1 LFYFFVLSFTLSVFY
16 QYERLVLVLYINYQA
31 MKIIKGNFAKHNKE
45 KDKQKEKLDKIE
57 SEKEQLYANC
67 LLDLATPFITETSTV
82 VEKNMLIY
90 LAYIS
95 WNLAISKQNALSV
108 DENLYNNI
116 VEKGVFNSDEK
127 KIIYQMVETKNAK
140 YANLQE
146 MIEDIDI
153 EMEHEIPYIQ
163 VYFELSFIS
172 DDDDIIPFDKQ
183 YEGEEEEEDEDFVY
197 NIDENQ
203 FKPGYLNRNAVIIH
217 YKQPFVDLFNET
229 HDPSTTR
236 YRLEST
242 VYLIDTMFSP
252 QQRLDWLKKNHDKI
266 FTNELREQG
275 ISLVD
280 WPKKRTFK
288 VFSLYFDAEFKVTAF
303 DFEKQPIT
311 KF

>member
-1 LFYFFVLSFTLSVFY
+1 
-16 QYERLVLVLYINYQA
+16 

-45 KDKQKEKLDKIE
+45 KDKQKEKLDKIA
-57 SEKEQLYANC
+57 SDKEQLYANC
-67 LLDLATPFITETSTV
+67 LLDLAAPFITETSTV
-82 VEKNMLIY
+82 SEKNMTVY
-90 LAYIS
+90 LSYVS
-95 WNLAISKQNALSV
+95 WNLAIAKQNFISA

-116 VEKGVFNSDEK
+116 VEKGIFNSEEK
-127 KIIYQMVETKNAK
+127 KIIYQIVETKNAK
-140 YANLQE
+140 YPNLQE
-146 MIEDIDI
+146 IIEDIDI
-153 EMEHEIPYIQ
+153 EMEHEIPYVQ

-183 YEGEEEEEDEDFVY
+183 YEGEEDEEDEDFVY

-217 YKQPFVDLFNET
+217 YKQPFVDLFNAT
-229 HDPSTTR
+229 HDASTTR

-288 VFSLYFDAEFKVTAF
+288 VFSQYFDAEFKVTAF

>member
-1 LFYFFVLSFTLSVFY
+1 
-16 QYERLVLVLYINYQA
+16 
-31 MKIIKGNFAKHNKE
+31 
-45 KDKQKEKLDKIE
+45 
-57 SEKEQLYANC
+57 
-67 LLDLATPFITETSTV
+67 LDLATPFITDTSTV
-82 VEKNMLIY
+82 SEKNMTVY
-90 LAYIS
+90 LSYVS
-95 WNLAISKQNALSV
+95 WNLAIAKQNFISA

-116 VEKGVFNSDEK
+116 VEKGIFNSEEK

-153 EMEHEIPYIQ
+153 EMEHEIPYVQ
-163 VYFELSFIS
+163 VYFELTFIS

-183 YEGEEEEEDEDFVY
+183 YEGEEDEEDEDFVY

-203 FKPGYLNRNAVIIH
+203 FKPGYLNRNAVIIY
-217 YKQPFVDLFNET
+217 YKQPFVDLFNAT
-229 HDPSTTR
+229 HDASTTR

-288 VFSLYFDAEFKVTAF
+288 LFSQYFDAEFKVTAF
-303 DFEKQPIT
+303 DLEKQPIT

>member
-1 LFYFFVLSFTLSVFY
+1 
-16 QYERLVLVLYINYQA
+16 
-31 MKIIKGNFAKHNKE
+31 
-45 KDKQKEKLDKIE
+45 
-57 SEKEQLYANC
+57 
-67 LLDLATPFITETSTV
+67 
-82 VEKNMLIY
+82 MLIY
-90 LAYIS
+90 LSYVS
-95 WNLAISKQNALSV
+95 WNLAISKQNAFSL

-127 KIIYQMVETKNAK
+127 KIIYQMVESKNAK

-163 VYFELSFIS
+163 IYFELSFIS
-172 DDDDIIPFDKQ
+172 DDDDIIPFDIE
-183 YEGEEEEEDEDFVY
+183 YEREDDEEEDLIY
-197 NIDENQ
+197 NIDANQ